1 MQRWGIK
8 SAKNHQV
15 LRMAPPEDSLE
26 LRIRNM
32 KSIEKQNLLTTF
44 FFSFFLYLHKK
55 QYKIKINNKI
65 NASCCRASTVDLYFT
80 LTQNIKCIKVMLR
93 IHGVNTM

>member
-44 FFSFFLYLHKK
+44 FFSFFFIFAQKT
-55 QYKIKINNKI
+55 I
-65 NASCCRASTVDLYFT
+65 
-80 LTQNIKCIKVMLR
+80 
-93 IHGVNTM
+93 

>member
-15 LRMAPPEDSLE
+15 LGMVPPEDSLE

-32 KSIEKQNLLTTF
+32 KSMEEQNLLTTF
-44 FFSFFLYLHKK
+44 FSFFSFY
-55 QYKIKINNKI
+55 ICTKINIKSKLI
-65 NASCCRASTVDLYFT
+65 IKSIHLVVEQALLTST
-80 LTQNIKCIKVMLR
+80 
-93 IHGVNTM
+93 